1 MPEAALRDLA
11 SALEAGP
18 GTAPHATVPVLPA
31 LRTVVPGGGLRPGSV
46 VGLDG
51 PGAASLGLA
60 LAAGVSRHGGEDG
73 AGGWCGV
80 VGLPGFGVA
89 AAAGMGAEP
98 ERLLLVDEP
107 GDRWPDVV
115 AALAE
120 AVELVLLCPPERP
133 GAAAVRRLSALARKH
148 GCVLTLTGA
157 FARDWPGTR
166 LRLRVQ
172 DPVWEG
178 LADGHGRSPAGAS
191 RSSPRATT
199 PRVPAAARAS
209 GSPRPTAA
217 SGRWRRRG
225 RHWSWCPAPSPPA
238 RPSIR
243 ARPASHRSCGCGP
256 RRGSRDQGPRGLV
269 PGLAGHRGRDR
280 RGGTGRRGRAGAGGR
295 LLGGGARRGVR
306 RGQRIRDAQRRC
318 PELVVRERDTDAE
331 GRRFEAVAQAVA
343 ELTPRVEVVRP
354 GLCAIPARGPA
365 RFYGGEDALRV
376 LVQDTVVEAGHD
388 CGTGVADGLFAA
400 ELAARAGQG
409 GVVVPEGGAAAF
421 LAPYPLS
428 VLDRPELADLLRRLG
443 VKTLGDFAA
452 LPSGHV
458 AGRFGTDGALAHRLA
473 RGEEPRPL
481 APVRAAADLSVRGGF
496 DPPAEQA
503 ERVVFAAKRLAAELH
518 EGLAAGG
525 LACVRLEVAVG
536 FADGHVLRR
545 LWRHDGLSALAVA
558 ERVRWQLS
566 AHRPSRRRRGRLG
579 RRDVRRAGARPA
591 RPRPREAG
599 GALGA
604 HHRHRPRRAGR
615 RPDPGAPRP
624 PRDRAA
630 RAGGRAR
637 PGRAGDPRPGRRP
650 GPRRAA
656 GGAVARESARA
667 RAVGRPGVAA
677 PAELADASGAAVVVS
692 ARCEV
697 SAPPATLRVRGRPAA
712 VTGWTGPWPAD
723 ERWWDPAAARRR
735 ARFQV
740 TTDDGAAY
748 LLAVEGGRWHVE
760 AVYD

>member
-1 MPEAALRDLA
+1 MTRVLVAWCPDWPVTAVGIDAAA
-11 SALEAGP
+11 
-18 GTAPHATVPVLPA
+18 
-31 LRTVVPGGGLRPGSV
+31 
-46 VGLDG
+46 
-51 PGAASLGLA
+51 PGA
-60 LAAGVSRHGGEDG
+60 
-73 AGGWCGV
+73 V
-80 VGLPGFGVA
+80 VVQGRVA
-89 AAAGMGAEP
+89 A
-98 ERLLLVDEP
+98 
-107 GDRWPDVV
+107 
-115 AALAE
+115 
-120 AVELVLLCPPERP
+120 C
-133 GAAAVRRLSALARKH
+133 S
-148 GCVLTLTGA
+148 
-157 FARDWPGTR
+157 
-166 LRLRVQ
+166 
-172 DPVWEG
+172 
-178 LADGHGRSPAGAS
+178 
-191 RSSPRATT
+191 
-199 PRVPAAARAS
+199 AAARAE
-209 GSPRPTAA
+209 
-217 SGRWRRRG
+217 
-225 RHWSWCPAPSPPA
+225 
-238 RPSIR
+238 
-243 ARPASHRSCGCGP
+243 
-256 RRGSRDQGPRGLV
+256 
-269 PGLAGHRGRDR
+269 
-280 RGGTGRRGRAGAGGR
+280 
-295 LLGGGARRGVR
+295 GVR
-306 RGQRIRDAQRRC
+306 RGQRLRDAQRRC

-388 CGTGVADGLFAA
+388 CGSGVADGLFAA

-443 VKTLGDFAA
+443 VNTLGAFAA

-503 ERVVFAAKRLAAELH
+503 ERVVFAAKRLAGELH

-566 AHRPSRRRRGRLG
+566 AHRPAGQDGGGEDGWGGVTWVELAPDQLVPDLG
-579 RRDVRRAGARPA
+579 RQEGLWGRTTVTDRIARAADRIQALLGHHGIARPVLVGGRGPGERVVRVPVGDLA
-591 RPRPREAG
+591 PAEPREG
-599 GALGA
+599 
-604 HHRHRPRRAGR
+604 PW
-615 RPDPGAPRP
+615 PGSVSGPAPAVVP
-624 PRDRAA
+624 AA
-630 RAGGRAR
+630 
-637 PGRAGDPRPGRRP
+637 P
-650 GPRRAA
+650 
-656 GGAVARESARA
+656 
-667 RAVGRPGVAA
+667 A

-697 SAPPATLRVRGRPAA
+697 SAPPATLSVRGRPAA